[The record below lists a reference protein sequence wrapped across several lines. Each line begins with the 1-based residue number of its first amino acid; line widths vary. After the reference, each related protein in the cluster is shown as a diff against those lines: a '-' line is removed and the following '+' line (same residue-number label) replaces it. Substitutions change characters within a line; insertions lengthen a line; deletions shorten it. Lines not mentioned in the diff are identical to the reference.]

1 LAALQESRPT
11 LFPPCQGLLQ
21 FACTGRLAA
30 TLDPIAPATPVTSS
44 KSAPRPKKTD
54 TDAVERVPRA
64 VSGFNDDDVLLSGGS
79 IRGQGFGRCGGRVL
93 GSRLEQQVCDLLSR
107 QGITH
112 SHSPRHFEVQ
122 LTDSSVAAYA
132 PMIVLRGRGR
142 GGKTV
147 VIECAEELDNG
158 VLTKIKAFREKYG
171 PEFYLIF
178 VAPEDI
184 VDLIP
189 RACYDEHSTTTD
201 MGTLINRLA
210 D

>member
-1 LAALQESRPT
+1 M
-11 LFPPCQGLLQ
+11 
-21 FACTGRLAA
+21 
-30 TLDPIAPATPVTSS
+30 TPS
-44 KSAPRPKKTD
+44 KSAPRSRKTGRD
-54 TDAVERVPRA
+54 PVARIPRA
-64 VSGFNDDDVLLSGGS
+64 VSGFDDDDVLLSGGS

-112 SHSPRHFEVQ
+112 SHSPRHFEVHFA
-122 LTDSSVAAYA
+122 DESVAAYA

-147 VIECAEELDNG
+147 VIESAEELDEG
-158 VLTKIKAFREKYG
+158 VLTKIRAFREKYG
-171 PEFYLIF
+171 SDFYLIF
-178 VAPEDI
+178 VAPEEI

-189 RACYDEHSTTTD
+189 RDAYDEHSTTTD
-201 MGTLINRLA
+201 VETLINRLA

>member
-1 LAALQESRPT
+1 M
-11 LFPPCQGLLQ
+11 
-21 FACTGRLAA
+21 
-30 TLDPIAPATPVTSS
+30 TSS
-44 KSAPRPKKTD
+44 KSTPRPRKAARS
-54 TDAVERVPRA
+54 AVQYIPRA
-64 VSGFNDDDVLLSGGS
+64 VSGFDDDDVLVSGGS
-79 IRGQGFGRCGGRVL
+79 VRGQGFGRCGGRVL

-107 QGITH
+107 QGIIH

-122 LTDSSVAAYA
+122 LTDESVAAYA

-147 VIECAEELDNG
+147 VIECAEELDNS
-158 VLTKIKAFREKYG
+158 VLTKITAFREKYG

-178 VAPEDI
+178 IAPEEI

-189 RACYDEHSTTTD
+189 RTCYDEHSTTTD
-201 MGTLINRLA
+201 MGTLITRLA

>member
-1 LAALQESRPT
+1 M
-11 LFPPCQGLLQ
+11 
-21 FACTGRLAA
+21 
-30 TLDPIAPATPVTSS
+30 TSS
-44 KSAPRPKKTD
+44 QSAPRSNKAGRVPV
-54 TDAVERVPRA
+54 ARVPRA
-64 VSGFNDDDVLLSGGS
+64 VSGFNDDDVLVSGGS
-79 IRGQGFGRCGGRVL
+79 IQGQGFGRCGGRVL

-112 SHSPRHFEVQ
+112 SHSPRHFEV
-122 LTDSSVAAYA
+122 LFEDDSVAAYA

-147 VIECAEELDNG
+147 VIECAEELDRS
-158 VLTKIKAFREKYG
+158 VLTKITAFRQKYG

-178 VAPEDI
+178 VAPEEI

-189 RACYDEHSTTTD
+189 RTAYDESSTTTD